1 MINDY
6 WSVESGIRV
15 DLTSDYGSFFLPRIS
30 FLYAP
35 DATSSVRIG
44 GGLGYKEPSTFN
56 DETESISYRNLLPLD
71 SDQLEAE
78 ESAGI
83 NLDLNKALSLNSKI
97 DLNFN
102 LLVFYT
108 KVDKPLKLSKE
119 NDGQYAFTQL
129 DDYLNTKGFELSS
142 VLKWNDWKYYFGY
155 TNANVQIH
163 MPNKI
168 IRAPLMPKER
178 VNNILVYEREGD
190 FRIGLEAYYYGQ
202 QILTDGTKTRDFWI
216 YGLMMEKIFSKDFS
230 IFLNFENFSDTRQ
243 TKFNPI
249 YTGSIA
255 DPIFSDIYAPLDG
268 FVVNGGFKIRL

>member
-1 MINDY
+1 
-6 WSVESGIRV
+6 
-15 DLTSDYGSFFLPRIS
+15 
-30 FLYAP
+30 
-35 DATSSVRIG
+35 
-44 GGLGYKEPSTFN
+44 
-56 DETESISYRNLLPLD
+56 
-71 SDQLEAE
+71 
-78 ESAGI
+78 
-83 NLDLNKALSLNSKI
+83 
-97 DLNFN
+97 
-102 LLVFYT
+102 
-108 KVDKPLKLSKE
+108 
-119 NDGQYAFTQL
+119 
-129 DDYLNTKGFELSS
+129 
-142 VLKWNDWKYYFGY
+142 
-155 TNANVQIH
+155 

-230 IFLNFENFSDTRQ
+230 LFLNFENFSDTRQ

-268 FVVNGGFKIRL
+268 FVVNGGFKIKL